1 MRRQTDQAERA
12 GAPPGWPGGGARSA
26 FRSLDAAKIV
36 ETAAALSERI
46 AVRFP
51 NANLR
56 RVAADVVAVSRE
68 SARRA
73 AWCAA
78 PHWVLRT
85 TVLVLTVAA
94 LGLMVRLSLLLR
106 PHAMA
111 QDMGVSELLQLIYN
125 AVNDSVLIGVA
136 LVFVWGWEARIKRR
150 RTLRALHELRSL
162 AHIID
167 MHQLTKDPESL
178 LRSDNAEPEA
188 MTRADLVRYLIYC
201 SDLLA
206 LLGKIA
212 ALFAQELADR
222 TVLGA
227 VNEIEE
233 LTTALSR
240 KIWQK
245 ITLVD
250 PGYRHG
256 G

>member
-1 MRRQTDQAERA
+1 MAEAR
-12 GAPPGWPGGGARSA
+12 PNWPGAGARSA

-36 ETAAALSERI
+36 ETAAALAERI
-46 AVRFP
+46 AARFP

-56 RVAADVVAVSRE
+56 RVAADVEAASRE
-68 SARRA
+68 SAERA

-78 PHWVLRT
+78 PHWVLRAV
-85 TVLVLTVAA
+85 VLVLTVLA
-94 LGLMVRLSLLLR
+94 LGVLLRLSLLLR
-106 PHAMA
+106 PQALA
-111 QDMGVSELLQLIYN
+111 QGMGVSELLQLIYN
-125 AVNDSVLIGVA
+125 AVNDSVLVGVA
-136 LVFVWGWEARIKRR
+136 LVFVWGWEARIKRG

-178 LRSDNAEPEA
+178 LRGGSAEPEA

-222 TVLGA
+222 TVLSA

-233 LTTALSR
+233 LTTALSQ

-250 PGYRHG
+250 PAYRHG
-256 G
+256 S

>member
-1 MRRQTDQAERA
+1 MGEDIA
-12 GAPPGWPGGGARSA
+12 GPGAGTRSA

-36 ETAAALSERI
+36 ETAAALSGRI
-46 AVRFP
+46 AARFP
-51 NANLR
+51 KANLC
-56 RVAADVVAVSRE
+56 RVAADVEAVSRE
-68 SARRA
+68 SAQRA

-78 PHWVLRT
+78 PHWFLRAA
-85 TVLVLTVAA
+85 VLVLTVAA

-106 PHAMA
+106 PHAVA
-111 QDMGVSELLQLIYN
+111 QEMGVSELLQLIYN

-136 LVFVWGWEARIKRR
+136 LVFVWGWETRIKRGR
-150 RTLRALHELRSL
+150 ALRALHELRSL

-178 LRSDNAEPEA
+178 LRRDSAEPET

-227 VNEIEE
+227 VNEIED

-250 PGYRHG
+250 PEYRHG